1 MNQVITRVAPSPSG
15 FFHIGTLRTA
25 LLNYL
30 YARANDGKF
39 ILRIDDTDQE
49 RGDQSLIDY
58 IHTQMSDFYIQSAAN
73 IPHPLSKF
81 FLQSLSEI
89 KKLQADPLH
98 A

>member
-1 MNQVITRVAPSPSG
+1 MSKKIRTRVAPAPTG

-30 YARANDGKF
+30 FAKANDGEF

-58 IHTQMSDFYIQSAAN
+58 IHAQMSDF
-73 IPHPLSKF
+73 
-81 FLQSLSEI
+81 
-89 KKLQADPLH
+89 KLQHDLTFQQSDRLDRYNEIAR
-98 A
+98 